1 MYDEKVLEPK
11 KVYDKDFKRL
21 NKIATAKKV
30 TTCIDQY
37 KLRKSL
43 EGSIRI
49 KAPEI
54 MRSTHQFIENSDKG
68 FGRPNRPSTP
78 MNAVMSGLYEAE
90 AAEVQG
96 HKNMINDHIFKT
108 MNQFNGVRNHTR
120 ASALAKDHVSQ
131 SRSQFLGGAQPK
143 ELFKMTQFKMV
154 KSRVGAYHE
163 NSRARSAAIKRK

>member
-1 MYDEKVLEPK
+1 MYDEKALEPK

-30 TTCIDQY
+30 TTSIDQY

-43 EGSIRI
+43 ADSIRI

-54 MRSTHQFIENSDKG
+54 MRSTYQAVDSSDKG

-90 AAEVQG
+90 AARIQG

-108 MNQFNGVRNHTR
+108 MN
-120 ASALAKDHVSQ
+120 
-131 SRSQFLGGAQPK
+131 
-143 ELFKMTQFKMV
+143 
-154 KSRVGAYHE
+154 
-163 NSRARSAAIKRK
+163 